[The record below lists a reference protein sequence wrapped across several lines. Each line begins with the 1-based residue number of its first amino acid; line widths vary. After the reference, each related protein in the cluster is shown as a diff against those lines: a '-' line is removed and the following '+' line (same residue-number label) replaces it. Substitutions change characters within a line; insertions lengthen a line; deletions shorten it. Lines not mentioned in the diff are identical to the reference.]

1 MSERVRLTG
10 KSGYSHHIDFLFPE
24 IKKRKVP
31 ERALQ
36 VVNNPQKDS
45 FARVL
50 MIKNDLQM
58 RNLDVFMIIND
69 QRGRG
74 NMVSDLVNAS
84 HEYDIEPI
92 LWSKR
97 DEMSHA
103 LFA

>member
-1 MSERVRLTG
+1 
-10 KSGYSHHIDFLFPE
+10 
-24 IKKRKVP
+24 
-31 ERALQ
+31 
-36 VVNNPQKDS
+36 
-45 FARVL
+45 
-50 MIKNDLQM
+50 MIKNDLKM

-97 DEMSHA
+97 DEMSNA